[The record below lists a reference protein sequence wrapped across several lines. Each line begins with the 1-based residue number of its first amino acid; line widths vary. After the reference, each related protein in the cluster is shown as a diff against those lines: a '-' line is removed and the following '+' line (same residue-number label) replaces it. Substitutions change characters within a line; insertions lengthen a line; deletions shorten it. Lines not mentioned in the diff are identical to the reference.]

1 MIGSGKETGKGE
13 RLAKVI
19 ARAGLASRREAEKLI
34 EAGRVTVD
42 GRRADSP
49 ARNVGPAETVAVDG
63 KVLPAPEPARLWR
76 LHKPAGVLTSTRDPD
91 GRPTIHG
98 LLPDD
103 LPRVMPVGRLDLNS
117 EGLLLLTNDG
127 ALKRHLELPA
137 TGWKRRYRVRVHGRP
152 DESTVAALA
161 AGVTVEGV
169 TYGSIEAKIESQRGA
184 NAWLAMT
191 LAEGKNREI
200 RRVCEHLGLRVNR
213 LIRVA
218 YGPFHLG
225 KLARRGVEEVTG
237 KVLRDQLGLA
247 AGTAPAGKSGGGR
260 KTGTARAKPRPVK
273 PGHRKLARRRRE
285 AAEDQK
291 AESPAV
297 KARQRGAPA
306 TETRRGGG
314 ARANRRRSP

>member
-49 ARNVGPAETVAVDG
+49 ARNVGPGETVAVDG

-98 LLPDD
+98 LLPGD

-161 AGVTVEGV
+161 AGVTLEGV

-273 PGHRKLARRRRE
+273 PGHRKLARRRHE

-291 AESPAV
+291 VESPAV